1 MASGSFTGTNNGQVQ
16 CKINW
21 SSSAGT
27 GGSSV
32 SASLIAQNINGYYF
46 NAIVYYGYSLNINGS
61 SNSGSG
67 GRLSGSSN
75 GAVTLLSHSAW
86 VGYTGNKS
94 ITISGSINL
103 AGILNGGTI
112 TCSGTAS
119 LDKVGTA
126 PTTPTVTAPTS
137 ATISETQTTITVS
150 WTASTSYSN
159 TGTYRVEVSI
169 NNGAWAIEKSG
180 ISWST
185 RSYTYT
191 IPNHDLGTLYKFRVC
206 AGNDVGVSGY
216 SESGVVAINSMSP
229 PTIGTLGTFN
239 PYVSSY
245 LTVPLS
251 GGAQNDG
258 SAFKRCANV
267 YVDGAL
273 RYTGTIPSSYNN
285 SSVSIYM
292 SSSNIL
298 ADLGTTSYS
307 SSTRFSVVAWI
318 QNANG
323 TKSSTVSKTFT
334 VNINSDGG
342 ATPSLGAPT
351 LSGGALGY
359 PSTCFV
365 SGISSLNVTSPSA
378 TIRRAPS
385 GTTVSYVISCTGASS
400 KSGTSA
406 NFGSLSAGTKTI
418 TVTAT
423 DSRGLSTTATKQCVF
438 QSYAAP
444 TISDLSGSRLESPNT
459 SARISYTVSYT
470 PIYQYSSPTVRGSQL
485 NSISVQ
491 QYSLNGTTWTNCSSG
506 TTITGLSTEQVYN
519 IQLRVADK
527 VRSTTYT
534 TITTAISTIKTL
546 FSMREWGIGINR
558 IPSNGFSLDVDGKA
572 RSSDAFIATTA
583 QKTVSNDGKTGVI
596 VSGYGLMGLVASTPY
611 INFHQGNATDYT
623 HRIIADSS
631 GFNFYSKTGIHWY
644 TGNGSTNKHAWIDS
658 NGHMSIQGNI
668 TATGTITGAQKVEVK
683 EIEADKW
690 VGVFPVGAV
699 YISVTN
705 TNPSTY
711 FGGTWVQFGQGRTL
725 IGAGEGDD
733 GSTSMSFTANGTGGE
748 YYHKLTAD
756 ENGKHKHAQTLGT
769 DNAVVGGYNDAY
781 AINEQVYG
789 GYANTANRT
798 TAYRQAVQYSGQG
811 KGHNNVQ
818 PYIVVYFWRRTA

>member
-119 LDKVGTA
+119 LDKVGTV

-137 ATISETQTTITVS
+137 ATISETQSTITVS
-150 WTASTSYSN
+150 WNASSSYSG

-169 NNGAWAIEKSG
+169 NNGAWTIVQGG

-191 IPNHDLGTLYKFRVC
+191 IPNHNLGTIYKFRVC

-385 GTTVSYVISCTGASS
+385 GTTVSYSISCTGAST
-400 KSGTSA
+400 KGGTSA
-406 NFGSLSAGTKTI
+406 NFGSLSSGTKTI

-423 DSRGLSTTATKQCVF
+423 DSRGLSTSVTKQCVF

-444 TISDLSGSRLESPNT
+444 TISNVKFNRLQNPNT
-459 SARISYTVSYT
+459 SATLTYTAMYT
-470 PIYQYSSPTVRGSQL
+470 PIYQYPNPTTRGSQL
-485 NSISVQ
+485 NNINKQ
-491 QYSLNGTTWTNCSSG
+491 QYTLNSVNWYDCESG
-506 TTITGLSTEQVYN
+506 DTINGLSTEQTYN
-519 IQLRVADK
+519 VVVRVSDN
-527 VRSTTYT
+527 VRPTNYVDSSGSV
-534 TITTAISTIKTL
+534 STIQTL
-546 FSMREWGIGINR
+546 FSMRQWGVGVNR
-558 IPSNGFSLDVDGKA
+558 VPSNGVSVDVDGTT
-572 RSSDAFIATTA
+572 RTSNAFIATTA
-583 QKTVSNDGKTGVI
+583 NKSSSNDGKTGVI
-596 VSGYGLMGLVASTPY
+596 VSGYGLMGLVATSPY
-611 INFHQGNATDYT
+611 INFHQGNAADYT
-623 HRIIADSS
+623 HKIVADSS

-658 NGHMSIQGNI
+658 NGHMSVQGNI
-668 TATGTITGAQKVEVK
+668 TATGVISGAQKVDVK
-683 EIEADKW
+683 TVEAELVDA
-690 VGVFPVGAV
+690 PQIQSTQITAGAV
-699 YISVTN
+699 AAKVLVGQLDWSNIVNSPTIANKLYVVSGTLVIEQWNETGNAMHTKDEITQMFKEQYPEFPDDLIDNYRLGVIYSNGHGEASGAHVEGATYMSNTSTWWVVANQAFSRCRINYMYI
-705 TNPSTY
+705 Y
-711 FGGTWVQFGQGRTL
+711 
-725 IGAGEGDD
+725 IA
-733 GSTSMSFTANGTGGE
+733 
-748 YYHKLTAD
+748 LTP
-756 ENGKHKHAQTLGT
+756 
-769 DNAVVGGYNDAY
+769 Y
-781 AINEQVYG
+781 A
-789 GYANTANRT
+789 
-798 TAYRQAVQYSGQG
+798 
-811 KGHNNVQ
+811 
-818 PYIVVYFWRRTA
+818 

>member
-103 AGILNGGTI
+103 TGILNGGTV

-126 PTTPTVTAPTS
+126 PTTPTVTAPKA
-137 ATISETQTTITVS
+137 ATISETTQTITIS
-150 WTASTSYSN
+150 WTASTSYSG
-159 TGTYRVEVSI
+159 TGNYILQVSI
-169 NNGAWAIEKSG
+169 NNGAWTDV
-180 ISWST
+180 ST
-185 RSYTYT
+185 GMGWDRRSVEYT
-191 IPNHDLGTLYKFRVC
+191 IPDHSLGTTYKFRV
-206 AGNDVGVSGY
+206 AARNDVGVSGY

-385 GTTVSYVISCTGASS
+385 GTTVSYAISCTGAST

-423 DSRGLSTTATKQCVF
+423 DSRGLSTSVTKQCVF

-444 TISDLSGSRLESPNT
+444 TISNVKFNRLQNPNT
-459 SARISYTVSYT
+459 SATLTYTAMYT
-470 PIYQYSSPTVRGSQL
+470 PVYQYPSPTTRGSQL
-485 NSISVQ
+485 NNINKQ
-491 QYSLNGTTWTNCSSG
+491 QYTLNSVNWYDCESG
-506 TTITGLSTEQVYN
+506 DTITGLSTEQTYN
-519 IQLRVADK
+519 VVVRVSDN
-527 VRSTTYT
+527 VRPTNYVDSSGSV
-534 TITTAISTIKTL
+534 STIQTL
-546 FSMREWGIGINR
+546 FSMRQWGVGVNR
-558 IPSNGFSLDVDGKA
+558 VPSNGISVDVDGTT
-572 RSSDAFIATTA
+572 RTSNAFIATTA
-583 QKTVSNDGKTGVI
+583 NKSSSNDGKTGVI
-596 VSGYGLMGLVASTPY
+596 VSGYGLMGLVATTPY

-623 HRIIADSS
+623 HRIVADSS

-668 TATGTITGAQKVEVK
+668 TATGTITGAQKVDVQTVEAELVNAPQIQSTQITAGAVAAKVLVGNLDWSYLTNKPAKVGEIIAVTGTVVFVSSGNSRGLHSFDDVK
-683 EIEADKW
+683 EFFRSECGIVPTDMYH
-690 VGVFPVGAV
+690 VIAV
-699 YISVTN
+699 YN
-705 TNPSTY
+705 N
-711 FGGTWVQFGQGRTL
+711 
-725 IGAGEGDD
+725 GD
-733 GSTSMSFTANGTGGE
+733 G
-748 YYHKLTAD
+748 
-756 ENGKHKHAQTLGT
+756 
-769 DNAVVGGYNDAY
+769 NAVSAHVEGCTIQNSVYWAVYDRSVSGSFRINYAY
-781 AINEQVYG
+781 IYDTRWGVE
-789 GYANTANRT
+789 
-798 TAYRQAVQYSGQG
+798 
-811 KGHNNVQ
+811 
-818 PYIVVYFWRRTA
+818 

>member
-75 GAVTLLSHSAW
+75 GAVILLSHSAW

-103 AGILNGGTI
+103 TGILNGGTI

-119 LDKVGTA
+119 LDKVGTV

-137 ATISETQTTITVS
+137 ATISETQSTITVS
-150 WTASTSYSN
+150 WNASSSYSG

-169 NNGAWAIEKSG
+169 NNGAWTIVQGG

-191 IPNHDLGTLYKFRVC
+191 IPNHNLGTIYKFRVC

-385 GTTVSYVISCTGASS
+385 GTTVSYSISCTGAST
-400 KSGTSA
+400 KGGTSA
-406 NFGSLSAGTKTI
+406 NFGSLSSGTKTI

-423 DSRGLSTTATKQCVF
+423 DSRGLSTSVTKQCVF

-444 TISDLSGSRLESPNT
+444 TISNVKFNRLQNPNT
-459 SARISYTVSYT
+459 SATLTYTAMYT
-470 PIYQYSSPTVRGSQL
+470 PIYQYPNPTTRGSQL
-485 NSISVQ
+485 NNINKQ
-491 QYSLNGTTWTNCSSG
+491 QYTLNSVNWYDCESG
-506 TTITGLSTEQVYN
+506 DTITGLSAEQTYN
-519 IQLRVADK
+519 VVVRVSDN
-527 VRSTTYT
+527 VRPTNYVDSSGSV
-534 TITTAISTIKTL
+534 STIQTL
-546 FSMREWGIGINR
+546 FSMRQWGVGVNR
-558 IPSNGFSLDVDGKA
+558 VPSNGISVDVDGTT
-572 RSSDAFIATTA
+572 RTSNAFIATTA
-583 QKTVSNDGKTGVI
+583 NKSSSNDGKTGVI
-596 VSGYGLMGLVASTPY
+596 VSGYGLMGLVATSPY
-611 INFHQGNATDYT
+611 INFHQDNATDYT
-623 HRIIADSS
+623 HRIVADSS

-658 NGHMSIQGNI
+658 NGHMSVQGNI
-668 TATGTITGAQKVEVK
+668 TATGVITGAQKVDVQQVEASDVVATK
-683 EIEADKW
+683 IEATQV
-690 VGVFPVGAV
+690 VGSEITAD
-699 YISVTN
+699 
-705 TNPSTY
+705 
-711 FGGTWVQFGQGRTL
+711 TL
-725 IGAGEGDD
+725 IGDLDWSNIVNSPTIANKLYVVSGTLVIEQWNETGNAMHTKDEITQMFKEQYPEFPDDLIDIYRLGVIYSNGHSEASGAHVEGATYMSNT
-733 GSTSMSFTANGTGGE
+733 STWWAVANQAFGRCRIN
-748 YYHKLTAD
+748 YMYIYIALTP
-756 ENGKHKHAQTLGT
+756 
-769 DNAVVGGYNDAY
+769 Y
-781 AINEQVYG
+781 A
-789 GYANTANRT
+789 
-798 TAYRQAVQYSGQG
+798 
-811 KGHNNVQ
+811 
-818 PYIVVYFWRRTA
+818 

>member
-119 LDKVGTA
+119 LDKVGTV

-137 ATISETQTTITVS
+137 ATISETQSTITVS
-150 WTASTSYSN
+150 WNASSSYSG

-169 NNGAWAIEKSG
+169 NNGAWTIVQGG

-191 IPNHDLGTLYKFRVC
+191 IPNHNLGTIYKFRVC

-385 GTTVSYVISCTGASS
+385 GTTVSYSISCTGAST
-400 KSGTSA
+400 KGGTSA
-406 NFGSLSAGTKTI
+406 NFGSLSSGTKTI

-423 DSRGLSTTATKQCVF
+423 DSRGLSTSVTKQCVF

-444 TISDLSGSRLESPNT
+444 TISNVKFNRLQNPNT
-459 SARISYTVSYT
+459 SATLTYTAMYT
-470 PIYQYSSPTVRGSQL
+470 PIYQYPNPTTRGSQL
-485 NSISVQ
+485 NNINKQ
-491 QYSLNGTTWTNCSSG
+491 QYTLNSVNWYDCESG
-506 TTITGLSTEQVYN
+506 DTINGLSTEQTYN
-519 IQLRVADK
+519 VVVRVSDN
-527 VRSTTYT
+527 VRPTNYVDSSGSV
-534 TITTAISTIKTL
+534 STIQTL
-546 FSMREWGIGINR
+546 FSMRQWGVGVNR
-558 IPSNGFSLDVDGKA
+558 VPSNGVSVDVDGTT
-572 RSSDAFIATTA
+572 RTSNAFIATTA
-583 QKTVSNDGKTGVI
+583 NKSSSNDGKTGVI
-596 VSGYGLMGLVASTPY
+596 VSGYGLMGLVATSPY
-611 INFHQGNATDYT
+611 INFHQGNAADYT
-623 HRIIADSS
+623 HKIVADSS

-658 NGHMSIQGNI
+658 NGHMSVQGNI
-668 TATGTITGAQKVEVK
+668 TATGVISGAQKVDVK
-683 EIEADKW
+683 TVEAELVDA
-690 VGVFPVGAV
+690 PQIQSTQITAGAV
-699 YISVTN
+699 AAKVLVGQLDWSNIVNSPTIANKLYVVSGTLVIEQWNETGNAMHTKDEITQMFKEQYPEFPDDLIDHYRLGVIYSNGHGEASGAHVEGATYMSNTSTWWVVANQAFNRCRINYMYI
-705 TNPSTY
+705 Y
-711 FGGTWVQFGQGRTL
+711 
-725 IGAGEGDD
+725 IA
-733 GSTSMSFTANGTGGE
+733 
-748 YYHKLTAD
+748 LTP
-756 ENGKHKHAQTLGT
+756 
-769 DNAVVGGYNDAY
+769 Y
-781 AINEQVYG
+781 A
-789 GYANTANRT
+789 
-798 TAYRQAVQYSGQG
+798 
-811 KGHNNVQ
+811 
-818 PYIVVYFWRRTA
+818 

>member
-119 LDKVGTA
+119 LDKVGTV

-137 ATISETQTTITVS
+137 ATISETQSTITVS
-150 WTASTSYSN
+150 WNASSSYSG

-169 NNGAWAIEKSG
+169 NNGAWTIVQGG

-191 IPNHDLGTLYKFRVC
+191 IPNHNLGTIYKFRVC

-385 GTTVSYVISCTGASS
+385 GTTVSYSISCTGAST
-400 KSGTSA
+400 KGGTSA
-406 NFGSLSAGTKTI
+406 NFGSLSSGTKTI

-423 DSRGLSTTATKQCVF
+423 DSRGLSTSVTKQCVF

-444 TISDLSGSRLESPNT
+444 TISNVKFNRLQNPNT
-459 SARISYTVSYT
+459 SATLTYTAMYT
-470 PIYQYSSPTVRGSQL
+470 PIYQYPNPTTRGSQL
-485 NSISVQ
+485 NNINKQ
-491 QYSLNGTTWTNCSSG
+491 QYTLNSVNWYDCESG
-506 TTITGLSTEQVYN
+506 DTINGLSTEQTYN
-519 IQLRVADK
+519 VVVRVSDN
-527 VRSTTYT
+527 VRPTNYVDSSGSV
-534 TITTAISTIKTL
+534 STIQTL
-546 FSMREWGIGINR
+546 FSMRQWGVGVNR
-558 IPSNGFSLDVDGKA
+558 VPSNGVSVDVDGTT
-572 RSSDAFIATTA
+572 RTSNAFIATTA
-583 QKTVSNDGKTGVI
+583 NKSSSNDGKTGVI
-596 VSGYGLMGLVASTPY
+596 VSGYGLMGLVATSPY
-611 INFHQGNATDYT
+611 INFHQGNAADYT
-623 HRIIADSS
+623 HKIVADSS

-658 NGHMSIQGNI
+658 NGHMSVQGNI
-668 TATGTITGAQKVEVK
+668 TATGVISGAQKVDVK
-683 EIEADKW
+683 TVEAELVDA
-690 VGVFPVGAV
+690 PQIQSTQITAGAV
-699 YISVTN
+699 AAKVLVGQLDWSNIVNSPTIANKLYVVSGTLVIEQWNETGNAMHTKDEITQMFKEQYPEFPDDLIDNYRLGVIYSNGHGEASGAHVEGATYMSNTSTWWVVANQAFNRCRINYMYI
-705 TNPSTY
+705 Y
-711 FGGTWVQFGQGRTL
+711 
-725 IGAGEGDD
+725 IA
-733 GSTSMSFTANGTGGE
+733 
-748 YYHKLTAD
+748 LTP
-756 ENGKHKHAQTLGT
+756 
-769 DNAVVGGYNDAY
+769 Y
-781 AINEQVYG
+781 A
-789 GYANTANRT
+789 
-798 TAYRQAVQYSGQG
+798 
-811 KGHNNVQ
+811 
-818 PYIVVYFWRRTA
+818 

>member
-119 LDKVGTA
+119 LDKVGTV

-137 ATISETQTTITVS
+137 ATISETQSTITVS
-150 WTASTSYSN
+150 WNASSSYSG

-169 NNGAWAIEKSG
+169 NNGAWTIVQGG

-191 IPNHDLGTLYKFRVC
+191 IPNHNLGTIYKFRVC

-385 GTTVSYVISCTGASS
+385 GTTVSYSISCTGAST
-400 KSGTSA
+400 KGGTSA
-406 NFGSLSAGTKTI
+406 NFGSLSSGTKTI

-423 DSRGLSTTATKQCVF
+423 DSRGLSTSVTKQCVF

-444 TISDLSGSRLESPNT
+444 TISNVKFNRLQNPNT
-459 SARISYTVSYT
+459 SATLTYTAMYT
-470 PIYQYSSPTVRGSQL
+470 PIYQYPNPTTRGSQL
-485 NSISVQ
+485 NNINKQ
-491 QYSLNGTTWTNCSSG
+491 QYTLNSVNWYDCESG
-506 TTITGLSTEQVYN
+506 DTINGLSTEQTYN
-519 IQLRVADK
+519 VVVRVSDN
-527 VRSTTYT
+527 VRPTNYVDSSGSV
-534 TITTAISTIKTL
+534 STIQTL
-546 FSMREWGIGINR
+546 FSMRQWGVGVNR
-558 IPSNGFSLDVDGKA
+558 VPSNGVSVDVDGTT
-572 RSSDAFIATTA
+572 RTSNAFIATTA
-583 QKTVSNDGKTGVI
+583 NKSSSNDGKTGVI
-596 VSGYGLMGLVASTPY
+596 VSGYGLMGLVATSPY
-611 INFHQGNATDYT
+611 INFHQGNAADYT
-623 HRIIADSS
+623 HKIVADSS

-658 NGHMSIQGNI
+658 NGHMSVQGNI
-668 TATGTITGAQKVEVK
+668 TATGVISGAQKVDVK
-683 EIEADKW
+683 TVEAELVDA
-690 VGVFPVGAV
+690 PQIQSTQITAGAV
-699 YISVTN
+699 AAKVLVGQLDWSNIVNSPTIANKLYVVSGTLVIEQWNETSNAMHTKDEITQMFKEQYPEFPDDLIDHYRLGVIYSNGHGEASGAHVEGATYMSNTSTWWVVANQAFNRCRINYMYI
-705 TNPSTY
+705 Y
-711 FGGTWVQFGQGRTL
+711 
-725 IGAGEGDD
+725 IA
-733 GSTSMSFTANGTGGE
+733 
-748 YYHKLTAD
+748 LTP
-756 ENGKHKHAQTLGT
+756 
-769 DNAVVGGYNDAY
+769 Y
-781 AINEQVYG
+781 A
-789 GYANTANRT
+789 
-798 TAYRQAVQYSGQG
+798 
-811 KGHNNVQ
+811 
-818 PYIVVYFWRRTA
+818 

>member
-137 ATISETQTTITVS
+137 ATISETQSTITVS
-150 WTASTSYSN
+150 WNASSSYSG

-191 IPNHDLGTLYKFRVC
+191 IPNHNLGTIYKFRVC

-385 GTTVSYVISCTGASS
+385 GTTVSYTISCTGAST
-400 KSGTSA
+400 KGGTSA

-423 DSRGLSTTATKQCVF
+423 DSRGLSTSVTKQCVF

-444 TISDLSGSRLESPNT
+444 TISNVKFNRLQNPNT
-459 SARISYTVSYT
+459 SATLTYTAMYT
-470 PIYQYSSPTVRGSQL
+470 PIYQYPSPTTRGSQL
-485 NSISVQ
+485 NNINKQ
-491 QYSLNGTTWTNCSSG
+491 QYTLNSVNWYDCESG
-506 TTITGLSTEQVYN
+506 DTITGLSTEQTYN
-519 IQLRVADK
+519 VVVRVSDN
-527 VRSTTYT
+527 VRPTNYVDSSGSV
-534 TITTAISTIKTL
+534 STIQTL
-546 FSMREWGIGINR
+546 FSMRQWGVGINR
-558 IPSNGFSLDVDGKA
+558 VPSNGISVDVDGTT
-572 RSSDAFIATTA
+572 RTSNAFIATTA
-583 QKTVSNDGKTGVI
+583 NKSSSNDGKTGVI
-596 VSGYGLMGLVASTPY
+596 VSGYGLMGLVATSPY

-623 HRIIADSS
+623 HRILADSS

-683 EIEADKW
+683 TVEAEVIDA
-690 VGVFPVGAV
+690 PQIQSTQITAGAV
-699 YISVTN
+699 AAKVLVGQLDWSNIVNSPTIANKLYVVS
-705 TNPSTY
+705 
-711 FGGTWVQFGQGRTL
+711 GTVVIEQWNETGNAMHTKDEITQMFKEQYP
-725 IGAGEGDD
+725 EFPDD
-733 GSTSMSFTANGTGGE
+733 PIDNYRLGVI
-748 YYHKLTAD
+748 Y
-756 ENGKHKHAQTLGT
+756 ENGHGEASGAHVEGATYMSNT
-769 DNAVVGGYNDAY
+769 STWWVVANQAFNRCRINYMYIYIALTPY
-781 AINEQVYG
+781 A
-789 GYANTANRT
+789 
-798 TAYRQAVQYSGQG
+798 
-811 KGHNNVQ
+811 
-818 PYIVVYFWRRTA
+818 